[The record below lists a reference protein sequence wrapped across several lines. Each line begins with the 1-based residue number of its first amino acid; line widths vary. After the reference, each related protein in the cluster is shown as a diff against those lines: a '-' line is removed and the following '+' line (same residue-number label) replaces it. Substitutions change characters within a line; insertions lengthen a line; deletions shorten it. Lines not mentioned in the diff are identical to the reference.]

1 MTDQPAADA
10 QQDPTIII
18 SLSDEQIAFL
28 LELMNIRS
36 IPGFD
41 IPESFNDEVAHAAQ
55 NALLA
60 QGILG
65 YDDEDKLVINQGVA
79 EVITASVRSH
89 SYMTVTWDDKLHA
102 FHIADAYSVYLNSP
116 LPGVQ
121 RFQVLDSGLKLAA
134 VIMVLTQMDEPQANV
149 AAMAPQPLDI
159 AAYQEARQLADAGQL
174 DAARAA
180 LSTTGLS
187 EAVVDGVIAPAH
199 RIVVRTTQI
208 IDDRFENARAFAIHM
223 DAQNAYYLIEEHS
236 NTLTVATMNGEAV
249 LTEIADNITPR
260 PVT

>member
-36 IPGFD
+36 IPGFN
-41 IPESFNDEVAHAAQ
+41 IPENFTDEVAQAAQ

-65 YDDEDKLVINQGVA
+65 YDDDDKLTINQGVA

-89 SYMTVTWDDKLHA
+89 SYMTVTWGDDLHA
-102 FHIADAYSVYLNSP
+102 FHITDAYSVYLNSP

-134 VIMVLTQMDEPQANV
+134 VLMALTQMAEPQANV
-149 AAMAPQPLDI
+149 AAMAPQPVDVT
-159 AAYQEARQLADAGQL
+159 AYQQARQYAAAGDL
-174 DAARAA
+174 DNAEAA
-180 LSTTGLS
+180 LSNTGLPDTVI
-187 EAVVDGVIAPAH
+187 AAIIAPAH
-199 RIVVRTTQI
+199 RVVVRTTQI
-208 IDDRFENARAFAIHM
+208 IDEQFENARAFAIHQ
-223 DAQNAYYLIEEHS
+223 DTQNAYYLIEEHD
-236 NTLTVATMNGEAV
+236 TALTVAVMNGEAV
-249 LTEIADNITPR
+249 LTEIADTITPR